1 MTALEK
7 THKQAAAP
15 IPADIAE
22 RLDPVVLKMF
32 SSTDFHYVDMRSI
45 ARQAAMSFATI
56 YRYFQNKESLLF
68 WFIARWIQP
77 LNEAATAVLHTDKPL
92 KERLRDRLSTHF
104 GFYEKHPEVGRIIFL
119 TVPLERWMQ
128 DATFAYSEPSKA
140 LLSTIIAGQ
149 ASGEL
154 RRDVPDIA
162 LLDAFHA
169 TFNRTFL
176 MWEYRQ
182 RRYSLIS
189 QVDTVFTILW
199 DGIKAQG
206 DGASAP
212 MRQEQLH
219 THQQGSA

>member
-1 MTALEK
+1 MTAIE
-7 THKQAAAP
+7 TNKQGVTP
-15 IPADIAE
+15 IPVEVAE

-32 SSTDFHYVDMRSI
+32 SSTDFHCVDMRSI

-77 LNEAATAVLHTDKPL
+77 LNEAATTALHTNKPL
-92 KERLRDRLSTHF
+92 KERLRDGLTTHF
-104 GFYEKHPEVGRIIFL
+104 EFYETNPEVGRIIFL

-140 LLSTIIAGQ
+140 LLSAIITGQ
-149 ASGEL
+149 KNGEL

-169 TFNRTFL
+169 MFNRTFL

-182 RRYSLIS
+182 RRYSLVS
-189 QVDTVFTILW
+189 QVDTVFTIFW
-199 DGIKAQG
+199 DGVKTQG
-206 DGASAP
+206 DSTSSSISQA
-212 MRQEQLH
+212 
-219 THQQGSA
+219 